1 MSSRK
6 WWVGALLA
14 GWLTA
19 TQAAFVPPTVEQVK
33 QAAAEP
39 VRVADL
45 VRGGSVQQAA
55 NVARDVIV
63 TIVDAGLP
71 AGTRDE
77 LIRTVIAQVFQAF
90 PGQGKALA
98 AALGT
103 AIAGSA
109 IASANTAVLS
119 AIQAAVA
126 TATPGGGTVFGNA
139 YAVSLQSIGGAPGG
153 GKTATPLP
161 PPPPVSLTL
170 NKSGESVP
178 PPPVAE
184 PYEGQKQP

>member
-1 MSSRK
+1 MNSRK
-6 WWVGALLA
+6 WWLGALLA

-19 TQAAFVPPTVEQVK
+19 TQAAFVPPTAEQVK

-39 VRVADL
+39 ARVADL
-45 VRGGSVQQAA
+45 VRGAGVQQAA

-63 TIVDAGLP
+63 TILDAGLP
-71 AGTRDE
+71 AGTRDGR
-77 LIRTVIAQVFQAF
+77 IKIVITQVFQAF
-90 PGQGKALA
+90 PGQGRALA

-109 IASANTAVLS
+109 VASANAAALS

-126 TATPGGGTVFGNA
+126 AATPGGGTVFGNA
-139 YAVSLQSIGGAPGG
+139 FAVSLQSIGGAPGG
-153 GKTATPLP
+153 GRTAPPSP

-178 PPPVAE
+178 PPPAAE
-184 PYEGQKQP
+184 PYAGQKLP